1 MSRDTS
7 KEMQDIMEILD
18 DFLEE
23 KQARELVARLE
34 QEVADKSDDKHLK
47 NRLKA
52 LREFYERRPI
62 SREHFKQVFL
72 YSVIIFHFFVI
83 FVIITAFFL
92 LPFIYPLWVWMPI
105 NSFILTVTFTREVC
119 PLTRLENYLRT
130 SLSMPRIGG
139 FIGHNLVK
147 PVRSLIKTYRFGLVA
162 QESSNDRNTDNT
174 RNEEE
179 GVA

>member
-52 LREFYERRPI
+52 LREFYER
-62 SREHFKQVFL
+62 
-72 YSVIIFHFFVI
+72 
-83 FVIITAFFL
+83 
-92 LPFIYPLWVWMPI
+92 
-105 NSFILTVTFTREVC
+105 
-119 PLTRLENYLRT
+119 
-130 SLSMPRIGG
+130 
-139 FIGHNLVK
+139 
-147 PVRSLIKTYRFGLVA
+147 
-162 QESSNDRNTDNT
+162 
-174 RNEEE
+174 
-179 GVA
+179 